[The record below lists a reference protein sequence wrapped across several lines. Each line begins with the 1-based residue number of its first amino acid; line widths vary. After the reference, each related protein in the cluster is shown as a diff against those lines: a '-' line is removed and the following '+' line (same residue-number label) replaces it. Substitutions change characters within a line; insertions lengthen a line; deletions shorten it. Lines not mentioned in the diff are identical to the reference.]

1 MTPEAIRSAQAVIEF
16 AGWRAAVN
24 HAHLAVEQ
32 MREVVEDL
40 RRAGLYEHS
49 DKLREI
55 AQRLDDAASYPMPRP
70 NAA

>member
-1 MTPEAIRSAQAVIEF
+1 MSAVEF
-16 AGWRAAVN
+16 AGWRAAVI
-24 HAHLAVEQ
+24 HAHLAVDQ

-55 AQRLDDAASYPMPRP
+55 AQRLDDAASYPMPRT